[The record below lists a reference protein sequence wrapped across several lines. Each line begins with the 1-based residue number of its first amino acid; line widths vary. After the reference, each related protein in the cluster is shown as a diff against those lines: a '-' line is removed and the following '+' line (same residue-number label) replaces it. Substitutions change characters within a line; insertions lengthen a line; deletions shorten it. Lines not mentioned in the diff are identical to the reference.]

1 MKPPTLAPP
10 PPFDAVRR
18 SVSDPDPNDPSD
30 LEGPCSFKHGLRS
43 AFPEFEFRIVDER
56 AREARRARRRSLL
69 VAGGRGEA
77 ESVGESVEESVEE
90 SVGKKKKKKG
100 SDKAPGLGFGLLT
113 DYDAMWKPDD
123 RESQKHQVT
132 YRECWPLGIGEGA
145 EVQENPVLGRAR
157 KPDDRESQ
165 RHQVRYRGC

>member
-1 MKPPTLAPP
+1 MPSSTLDV
-10 PPFDAVRR
+10 DALLR
-18 SVSDPDPNDPSD
+18 SISDPDPNDPSD

-69 VAGGRGEA
+69 AAGGLGGSVG
-77 ESVGESVEESVEE
+77 ESVGESVDEN
-90 SVGKKKKKKG
+90 VGEKKKKKKKG

-132 YRECWPLGIGEGA
+132 YRGCWPLGIGEGA
-145 EVQENPVLGRAR
+145 EVQENPVLAMGRAR
-157 KPDDRESQ
+157 KPDDGRA
-165 RHQVRYRGC
+165 RGTR

>member
-1 MKPPTLAPP
+1 M
-10 PPFDAVRR
+10 RR

-77 ESVGESVEESVEE
+77 ESVGESVGESVAEN
-90 SVGKKKKKKG
+90 VGKKKKKKG

-113 DYDAMWKPDD
+113 DYDAMWKPND
-123 RESQKHQVT
+123 RESQKHQVSPGG
-132 YRECWPLGIGEGA
+132 RRGLDSGRGEGKGEPEA
-145 EVQENPVLGRAR
+145 PGEPPREGGGLDKGRGE
-157 KPDDRESQ
+157 REGGKGRERQ
-165 RHQVRYRGC
+165 KHRVKGRM